1 MANAAVTTVN
11 RAGTLTGGVAQR
23 IAELVADAGGLRAL
37 ARRADLP
44 ASAVSQYLPREKG
57 RVSKPSSEALARIA
71 RAANVRIDWLLFGT
85 PPKQPTEPA
94 PQPLDESSLIQVP
107 RLELRAAA
115 GAGAD
120 VNLEEPIEWLAF
132 RAEWVRRRL
141 RVPSSTLRLI
151 TAMGSSMRPRIED
164 GDLLMITTAE
174 PRFKD
179 NAIHVVRRDNQ
190 LLVKHVRR
198 ERDGFLLISENPS
211 SETQFV
217 RASEIEIIGRV
228 LWRAGR
234 L

>member
-1 MANAAVTTVN
+1 M
-11 RAGTLTGGVAQR
+11 LTGGVAHR
-23 IAELVADAGGLRAL
+23 IAELVGDAGGLRAL

-44 ASAVSQYLPREKG
+44 PSALSQYLPREKG
-57 RVSKPSSEALARIA
+57 RVSKPSSETLARIA

-85 PPKQPTEPA
+85 QPKQQSGPVA
-94 PQPLDESSLIQVP
+94 QPLDESSLIQVP

-217 RASEIEIIGRV
+217 RVSEIEIIGRV

>member
-1 MANAAVTTVN
+1 M
-11 RAGTLTGGVAQR
+11 LTGGVARR
-23 IAELVADAGGLRAL
+23 IAELVGDAGGLRIL
-37 ARRADLP
+37 ARRAALP
-44 ASAVSQYLPREKG
+44 PSALSQYLPREKG
-57 RVSKPSSEALARIA
+57 RVSKPSSETLARIA

-85 PPKQPTEPA
+85 QPKQPSEPA
-94 PQPLDESSLIQVP
+94 AQPLDESTLIQVP

-179 NAIHVVRRDNQ
+179 NAIHVVRRENQ
-190 LLVKHVRR
+190 LLVKRVHR

-217 RASEIEIIGRV
+217 HASEIEIIGRV

>member
-1 MANAAVTTVN
+1 M
-11 RAGTLTGGVAQR
+11 LTGGVARR
-23 IAELVADAGGLRAL
+23 IAELIADAGGVRVF
-37 ARRADLP
+37 ARRAGLP
-44 ASAVSQYLPREKG
+44 PSALSQYLPKEKG
-57 RVSKPSSEALARIA
+57 RVSKPSTETLAKIA

-85 PPKQPTEPA
+85 LPKSVAEETVSPI
-94 PQPLDESSLIQVP
+94 DESALIHVP

-141 RVPSSTLRLI
+141 RVPSSSLRLI

-174 PRFKD
+174 PKFKD
-179 NAIHVVRRDNQ
+179 GAIHVLRRDNQ

-198 ERDGFLLISENPS
+198 ERDGFLLISENPT

-217 RASEIEIIGRV
+217 RTPEIEIIGRV

-234 L
+234 M

>member
-1 MANAAVTTVN
+1 MANAMVTTVN
-11 RAGTLTGGVAQR
+11 KASTLTAGVARR
-23 IAELVADAGGLRAL
+23 IAEVIDDAAGLRAL
-37 ARRADLP
+37 ARRAGLP
-44 ASAVSQYLPREKG
+44 PSALSQYLPREKG
-57 RVSKPSSEALARIA
+57 RVSKPGSETLARIA
-71 RAANVRIDWLLFGT
+71 RAADVRPEWLLFGT
-85 PPKQPTEPA
+85 PPKRAHSPA
-94 PQPLDESSLIQVP
+94 PPPLDASALIQVP
-107 RLELRAAA
+107 RIELRAAA

-141 RVPSSTLRLI
+141 RVPPSSLRLI

-174 PRFKD
+174 PKFKD
-179 NAIHVVRRDNQ
+179 GAIHVVRRDNQ
-190 LLVKHVRR
+190 LFVKHVRR

-217 RASEIEIIGRV
+217 RAPEIEIIGRV

>member
-1 MANAAVTTVN
+1 MANAPLTTVN
-11 RAGTLTGGVAQR
+11 RMLTGGVPQR
-23 IAELVADAGGLRAL
+23 IAELIREAGGLRVL
-37 ARRADLP
+37 ARSAALP
-44 ASAVSQYLPREKG
+44 PSALSQYLPREKG
-57 RVSKPSSEALARIA
+57 RVSKPSSETLARIA
-71 RAANVRIDWLLFGT
+71 RAADVRIDWLLFGT
-85 PPKQPTEPA
+85 PPKRAGEAAA
-94 PQPLDESSLIQVP
+94 PIDETGLIQVP

-120 VNLEEPIEWLAF
+120 VNLEDPIEWLAF
-132 RAEWVRRRL
+132 RADWVRRKL

-174 PRFKD
+174 PKFKD
-179 NAIHVVRRDNQ
+179 GGIHVLRRDNQ

-217 RASEIEIIGRV
+217 HAPEIEIIGRV

>member
-1 MANAAVTTVN
+1 M
-11 RAGTLTGGVAQR
+11 LTGGVARR
-23 IAELVADAGGLRAL
+23 IAELVGDAGGLRIL
-37 ARRADLP
+37 ARRAALP
-44 ASAVSQYLPREKG
+44 PSALSQYLPREKG
-57 RVSKPSSEALARIA
+57 RVSKPSSETLARIA

-85 PPKQPTEPA
+85 QPKQPSEPA
-94 PQPLDESSLIQVP
+94 PQPLDESTLIQVP

-179 NAIHVVRRDNQ
+179 NAIHVVRRENQ
-190 LLVKHVRR
+190 LLVKRVHR

-217 RASEIEIIGRV
+217 HASEIEIIGRV

>member
-1 MANAAVTTVN
+1 MITTVN
-11 RAGTLTGGVAQR
+11 RSSTLTGGVAQR
-23 IAELVADAGGLRAL
+23 IATLIRDAGGLRAL

-44 ASAVSQYLPREKG
+44 PSALSQYLPRDKG
-57 RVSKPSSEALARIA
+57 RVSKPSSETLARIA
-71 RAANVRIDWLLFGT
+71 RAADVRLEWLLFGS
-85 PPKQPTEPA
+85 PPKRKVDEA
-94 PQPLDESSLIQVP
+94 PPPIDEASLIQVP

-141 RVPSSTLRLI
+141 RVPSSSLRLI
-151 TAMGSSMRPRIED
+151 TAMGSSMRPLIED
-164 GDLLMITTAE
+164 GDLLMVTTAE
-174 PRFKD
+174 PKYRD
-179 NAIHVVRRDNQ
+179 GAIHVVRRDNQ
-190 LLVKHVRR
+190 LLVKRVRR
-198 ERDGFLLISENPS
+198 ERDGFLLISENPA

-217 RASEIEIIGRV
+217 HTSEIEIIGRV